1 MADLTIRERLWND
14 FSAVAKK
21 RHKRPEALAQ
31 ELIQEYIQ
39 RVSDE
44 DLLEASAA
52 IARRAP
58 SGSTRPSKSS
68 GRSTRTHL
76 SSDRSLISRPHTMG
90 ENRNEHPGT
99 LIQVTL
105 GSSDLGR

>member
-21 RHKRPEALAQ
+21 RHKRPETLAQ

-58 SGSTRPSKSS
+58 FRIDETEQVI
-68 GRSTRTHL
+68 RT
-76 SSDRSLISRPHTMG
+76 IN
-90 ENRNEHPGT
+90 ENA
-99 LIQVTL
+99 LVL
-105 GSSDLGR
+105 